1 MSQIPGLHN
10 IFSASQYN
18 RRNITCLFL
27 YSEHSS
33 SSHVSFKDFSLSGLS
48 PMTNTS
54 YRWRSARYPASS
66 SSSSSLARRWRRVG
80 LMGAPCSADPLP
92 RLALA
97 WRKAVAWLLVK
108 VGVQKTP
115 EGCQENSLNLI
126 SMAFW
131 AILWFVHQWKISS
144 DLLHNASRGE
154 LSCPALPCHE
164 NLVLL
169 LRPSKC
175 AMPDNICVLCSICI
189 GHFKYD
195 DLNKC

>member
-66 SSSSSLARRWRRVG
+66 SSSSSSSSLARRWRRVG
-80 LMGAPCSADPLP
+80 LMGAPCSGNPLP

-97 WRKAVAWLLVK
+97 WRKTLLWLLVK
-108 VGVQKTP
+108 VGVEKTP
-115 EGCQENSLNLI
+115 VGCQEKALNLV

-131 AILWFVHQWKISS
+131 AILQFVHVKVRMCTMHI
-144 DLLHNASRGE
+144 NE
-154 LSCPALPCHE
+154 
-164 NLVLL
+164 
-169 LRPSKC
+169 SKC
-175 AMPDNICVLCSICI
+175 ENALWLWSE
-189 GHFKYD
+189 
-195 DLNKC
+195 